1 MATSR
6 DVAER
11 AGVSPKTVS
20 NVVNGVDARVS
31 KETAERVRRAI
42 AELGYQPN
50 LNARRLRTGRSR
62 MLALVVPDL
71 RNPYFAK
78 VAAASIKVARS
89 FGYNLFIEETGDDP
103 EAELSASRGFGD
115 PMIEGVILAPLR
127 LDQTQLE
134 AEPQTPVVLLGERDP
149 EVSLT
154 RVGFDN
160 REAGRAITSHL
171 IERGYRRI
179 GVIGQTGTELN
190 PTASRRYEGYVQA
203 HREVGLKVI
212 RSLAPAY
219 GPSAYDREGGK
230 QQALALLHLPKPPD
244 ALFCLADV
252 LAFGA
257 IAAADEM
264 GLGIPED
271 IGITGFDGL
280 DEAINRKPTLT
291 TVVPDIESMA
301 TAAVRALVDRD
312 QAESG
317 NAGPDINCSFEVIYG
332 DSTRASPARVARS
345 AVANVQP
352 RVEPAA
358 RRLTRRS

>member
-1 MATSR
+1 MSIATSR

-71 RNPYFAK
+71 RNPYFSQ
-78 VAAASIKVARS
+78 VAAASIRVARS

-115 PMIEGVILAPLR
+115 PMIEGVILAPLH
-127 LDQTQLE
+127 LDQARLQ
-134 AEPQTPVVLLGERDP
+134 AELQTPVVLLGERDP
-149 EVSLT
+149 EVSLA

-179 GVIGQTGTELN
+179 GVIGHSGTDLN
-190 PTASRRYEGYVQA
+190 PTATRRFEGYVQA
-203 HREVGLKVI
+203 HRDAGLKVI
-212 RSLAPAY
+212 RTLAPTY
-219 GPSAYDREGGK
+219 PPTAYDREGGK
-230 QQALALLHLPKPPD
+230 QQAIALLRRRSPPD

-264 GLGIPED
+264 GLRIPDD

-301 TAAVRALVDRD
+301 VAAVRALVDRD
-312 QAESG
+312 EPEPSE
-317 NAGPDINCSFEVIYG
+317 AGPNVDCSFEIVYG
-332 DSTRASPARVARS
+332 DSTRPSS
-345 AVANVQP
+345 
-352 RVEPAA
+352 
-358 RRLTRRS
+358 S